1 MRFLVRP
8 RLTLIRAGAL
18 SRRIV
23 TFPRADNAR
32 PYCCRRAASP
42 RNAFPQPS
50 TPPRGGARQK
60 TIKQKRNLC
69 SVATLRFAPLFLVT
83 DKCHRRLCR
92 RWKRNINRFPFLG
105 SATRRFSPRLRK
117 TKKSR
122 PFFSFHQPIRTVSPI
137 PNRCSY
143 GTLSRFGHQ
152 RSHLICCY

>member
-1 MRFLVRP
+1 MLFHGVSSRSREPTTRGPIVVVELPLRATRFR
-8 RLTLIRAGAL
+8 
-18 SRRIV
+18 
-23 TFPRADNAR
+23 
-32 PYCCRRAASP
+32 SP
-42 RNAFPQPS
+42 RRHREA
-50 TPPRGGARQK
+50 ALVEK

-105 SATRRFSPRLRK
+105 SATRPLPVAPPVDDDLRRRPPAAAPE
-117 TKKSR
+117 KSR